1 MLIHFIGPGGAGKT
15 TTAKM
20 LSKQLY
26 IDYRDLDEVFMK
38 VEGDISEYIDRNGYI
53 NYAKRNL
60 EIYLSLKRSINHN
73 RLMIMIC
80 SSGFMT
86 YPEDISENYYRIK
99 KQIENDSF
107 TFLLL
112 PSFDFE
118 TCVNLIVE
126 RQLQRSYLITNQEKE
141 EFKIRKRL
149 IQYLNLSCTRI
160 LTNEDTKIVVTKIQN
175 IINYKLKK

>member
-20 LSKQLY
+20 LSKQIY
-26 IDYRDLDEVFMK
+26 IDYMDLDEVFME

-73 RLMIMIC
+73 KLMIIIC

-86 YPEDISENYYRIK
+86 YPEDIYENYNCIK
-99 KQIENDSF
+99 KHVENDSL

-126 RQLQRSYLITNQEKE
+126 RQLQRSYLITNKEKE

-175 IINYKLKK
+175 IMNHKLKK